1 LKIHRLDDLAV
12 FLHTAEAGSFSA
24 AARRLN
30 LSPAG
35 ASAAVKRLE
44 GALGARLF
52 QRSTRRLRL
61 SEAGERYLPHAR
73 AALQALGT
81 GEATLAADAAEE
93 RTLRGPL
100 RLGLPSDLAR
110 SHLLDWLEA
119 YLASQ
124 PPGTAPSG
132 VELRVSDRVA
142 DLFAQPIDFAIRYGA
157 LEDSGLIALPLLPD
171 NRRVLCAAPSYLAR
185 RGAPQ
190 SLAELGHHNCLRFF
204 RGDTVHSRWRFERA
218 GAVQVVQ
225 VQGDRIADDSD
236 LVRRWALAGLGIAYK
251 SRLDVAAD
259 LAAGRLQQLLP
270 ELPGESAPLM
280 MLVVSR
286 DRLTPG
292 VRRLVAH
299 LAERCQALAAPPR
312 ER

>member
-1 LKIHRLDDLAV
+1 MKIHRLDDLAV

-44 GALGARLF
+44 GVLGARLF
-52 QRSTRRLRL
+52 QRTTRRLRL
-61 SEAGERYLPHAR
+61 SDAGERYLPHAR
-73 AALQALGT
+73 QALQALGL
-81 GEATLAADAAEE
+81 GEATLASDAAEE

-110 SHLLDWLEA
+110 SHLLGWLEA

-124 PPGTAPSG
+124 PPGSAPSC

-157 LEDSGLIALPLLPD
+157 PEDSGLVALPLLPD

-185 RGAPQ
+185 HGAPQ
-190 SLAELGHHNCLRFF
+190 SLAELCRHNCLRFF
-204 RGDTVHSRWRFERA
+204 LGDTVHTRWRFERA

-225 VQGDRIADDSD
+225 VQGDRIADDGE

-251 SRLDVAAD
+251 SELDVADD
-259 LAAGRLQQLLP
+259 LAAGRLQPLLA

-286 DRLTPG
+286 DQLTPG

-299 LAERCQALAAPPR
+299 LAERCQALVAASR
-312 ER
+312 AR